1 MWTEF
6 ICTKF
11 ATNFFYYVRNFLLFS
26 LKLTLIEIKTKQEDK
41 INFKTTDV
49 CRKVDLLYFLND

>member
-11 ATNFFYYVRNFLLFS
+11 ATNFSYYVRNFLLFS

-41 INFKTTDV
+41 IKSKTTDV
-49 CRKVDLLYFLND
+49 CRKVDLLYFSND